1 MIFAGWSPARLDQP
15 RAHCEQA
22 SRSAARLEQASS
34 NGDQGWPGPCDNRPA
49 GSSLRASSPKRSK
62 AGTYWKS
69 AVSRLAGAQ
78 PGWASRELTASRPAE
93 AQQGWSVL
101 EACCEQAGWSP
112 ARLGQPRAHCE
123 LASRSAARLE
133 QASSNGDEGC
143 LRPCDA
149 GPAGSSLRASPPK
162 RSKAGAGEQ
171 KWRPRL
177 PGALRCGPAES
188 SLRASSPKRSKAG
201 TCWKSAVSRLAGAQ
215 PGWASREL
223 TASKLAEAQQGWNIL
238 EVCCEQAGWSPAR
251 LGQPRAHCEPASRS
265 AAGLE
270 RIVGS
275 LLRAG
280 WLEPGQAGP
289 AESSLRAG

>member
-1 MIFAGWSPARLDQP
+1 VNTIYDLRWLEPNQVGPA
-15 RAHCEQA
+15 E
-22 SRSAARLEQASS
+22 
-34 NGDQGWPGPCDNRPA
+34 
-49 GSSLRASSPKRSK
+49 SSLRAGEPKRSK
-62 AGTYWKS
+62 AGADEQQWRP
-69 AVSRLAGAQ
+69 RLAGTLRCE
-78 PGWASRELTASRPAE
+78 ASWELTASKLAE
-93 AQQGWSVL
+93 AQQGWNIL
-101 EACCEQAGWSP
+101 EVCCEQAGWSP

-251 LGQPRAHCEPASRS
+251 LGQPRAHCELASRS
-265 AAGLE
+265 AARLE
-270 RIVGS
+270 HIGS
-275 LLRAG
+275 LL
-280 WLEPGQAGP
+280 
-289 AESSLRAG
+289 